1 MFLSKKGR
9 GSPRASSRGFT
20 LIELLVVI
28 AIIGILAAMIIVALQ
43 DARRKA
49 RLASGQS
56 SLSSLAAAI
65 TLCINDGN
73 YVGPAGHDNPV
84 CFKRTEITPGNYNYS
99 SVDVGL
105 KHPDLLTSRWT
116 WVSPSSGS
124 YITGESVQVQA
135 QCSAADCGGAT
146 GTVTTGTVK
155 TTGTTFLAGQAQT
168 QFAVVGTNPAQGDF
182 NGSRPYNQTFQ
193 ATFSMAPDS
202 VTCVWG
208 TPQTVPAPSGLTYSC
223 TINVTSSSLS
233 GAQLVITGIK
243 SGQPNATAT
252 WVIDPAVGG

>member
-73 YVGPAGHDNPV
+73 YVGPAVHNNPI
-84 CFKRTEITPGNYNYS
+84 CFKRTGIAPDYS
-99 SVDVGL
+99 YPVVDVGM
-105 KHPDLLTSRWT
+105 KYPDLRTSRWT
-116 WVSPSSGS
+116 WIGPTS